1 MSTGNNSAG
10 GADEADGSGDGEA
23 ISEALFAADS
33 AISVMGRTAVGP
45 VNGGVCLA
53 MDHQRTASTT
63 PTATIAT
70 GHKNGLEVNFKE
82 ILSS

>member
-1 MSTGNNSAG
+1 
-10 GADEADGSGDGEA
+10 
-23 ISEALFAADS
+23 
-33 AISVMGRTAVGP
+33 MGRTAVGP